1 MLPCLVPSS
10 RSLRTNLMD
19 PRKLLISLTLCLQFA
34 QAQTDQQSEVAAMTP
49 KEDAVEELLSIRES
63 AEELGKAIES
73 ARKLGVPE
81 QVILEARFLFHV
93 DRAEDEEIAELL
105 PEFEL
110 RKKNFE
116 LSESEIFASAD
127 DWLAVTEYV
136 TALDALG
143 KGDKVGFK
151 KHITEAFWLSPRQ
164 GAAFAPH
171 IDRIRL
177 MDAMKSVRV
186 DFEKPYKRT
195 LVDGSETLGEIL
207 GDNKALLLHFW
218 SPWSREC
225 EATLVDFFI
234 TADHLGSKGIAVAS
248 ILPETSEKVAT
259 DAKLMLAA
267 TEKEPPGSWIVD
279 TKKSPLAAELRVQ
292 SVPVVVLI
300 SEDGVVLFN
309 GHPTNDEF
317 WRALEGIDNGILR
330 PEMRDK

>member
-1 MLPCLVPSS
+1 
-10 RSLRTNLMD
+10 MD
-19 PRKLLISLTLCLQFA
+19 PRKLLISLTVCLQLA
-34 QAQTDQQSEVAAMTP
+34 SGQAEQQPGAAVMTP

-63 AEELGKAIES
+63 PEELAKAIES

-93 DRAEDEEIAELL
+93 DRAEDKEIAALL

-110 RKKNFE
+110 RNENFE
-116 LSESEIFASAD
+116 LSESEIFASVD

-136 TALDALG
+136 TALAALE
-143 KGDKVGFK
+143 KGDKAGFK

-195 LVDGSETLGEIL
+195 LKEGTETLGEIL
-207 GDNKALLLHFW
+207 GDRKALLLHFW

-234 TADHLGSKGIAVAS
+234 TADHLGSKGVAVAS
-248 ILPETSEKVAT
+248 MLPETSEQVAT
-259 DAKLMLAA
+259 DARLMLAA
-267 TEKEPPGSWIVD
+267 TEKNTPGAWIVD
-279 TKKSPLAAELRVQ
+279 TKKSPLAAQLRVQ
-292 SVPVVVLI
+292 SVPAVVLI
-300 SEDGVVLFN
+300 SSEGTVLFN

-317 WRALEGIDNGILR
+317 WRALENIDGGILR
-330 PEMRDK
+330 PEMRDD